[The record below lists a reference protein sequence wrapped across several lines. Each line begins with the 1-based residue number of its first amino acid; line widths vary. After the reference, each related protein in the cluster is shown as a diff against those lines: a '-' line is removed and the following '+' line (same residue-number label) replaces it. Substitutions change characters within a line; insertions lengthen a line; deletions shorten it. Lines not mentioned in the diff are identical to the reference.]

1 MLAVDC
7 VVSRAVSELVTR
19 NLMTGTEDVLNVI
32 RPVLIKKK
40 NYLHRCLLQFILC
53 QTEMIYDMQTRLTQ
67 TDAKYRS

>member
-19 NLMTGTEDVLNVI
+19 DLMTGTEDVLNVI
-32 RPVLIKKK
+32 RLVLIKIV
-40 NYLHRCLLQFILC
+40 YLHRCLLQFILC

>member
-40 NYLHRCLLQFILC
+40 LFASLFTSIHTMSNRNDI
-53 QTEMIYDMQTRLTQ
+53 
-67 TDAKYRS
+67 